1 MLISRKKIRRVI
13 DYIDFLYENAM
24 DNIEDVDTRIYA
36 IEEKAEVCKIVGG
49 LDGLL
54 YGVSLSDKR
63 LREFQKRLAELESEV
78 NNETK

>member
-1 MLISRKKIRRVI
+1 MLISRKKIKRVI
-13 DYIDFLYENAM
+13 DYIDFLYVNAM
-24 DNIEDVDTRIYA
+24 ENMEDVETRIYA
-36 IEEKAEVCKIVGG
+36 IEEKVEVYKIVGG

-54 YGVSLSDKR
+54 YGQILCDKR